1 MKRKIILPTILSLLI
16 GGYLG
21 YLIFNQY
28 KQNNVT
34 TFSESDEPIY
44 FLQQGVYSSEE
55 SIISNTKEISDYIY
69 FKEDDKY
76 KVYVGITTNKENA
89 EKISNIF
96 KDKNIDIYIKE
107 MGISDKAFVEK
118 LKQYDEL
125 IKATEDQNVILGIVK
140 QILSEYEQVVKNGEW
155 L

>member
-34 TFSESDEPIY
+34 TFNESDEPIY
-44 FLQQGVYSSEE
+44 FLQQGVYSNEE
-55 SIISNTKEISDYIY
+55 SILSNTKEISDYIY

-140 QILSEYEQVVKNGEW
+140 QILSEYEQVVKNGE
-155 L
+155 

>member
-34 TFSESDEPIY
+34 TFNESDEPIY
-44 FLQQGVYSSEE
+44 FLQQGVYSNEE
-55 SIISNTKEISDYIY
+55 SILSNTKEISDYIY

>member
-28 KQNNVT
+28 KQNNIT
-34 TFSESDEPIY
+34 TFNESDEPIY
-44 FLQQGVYSSEE
+44 FLQQGVYSNEE
-55 SIISNTKEISDYIY
+55 SILSNTKEISDYIY

-140 QILSEYEQVVKNGEW
+140 QILSEYEQVVKNGE
-155 L
+155 

>member
-28 KQNNVT
+28 KQYNIT
-34 TFSESDEPIY
+34 TFNEADEPIY
-44 FLQQGVYSSEE
+44 FLQQGVYSNEE
-55 SIISNTKEISDYIY
+55 SIQSNTKEISDYIY

-140 QILSEYEQVVKNGEW
+140 QILSEYEQVVKNGE
-155 L
+155 

>member
-34 TFSESDEPIY
+34 TFNESDESIY
-44 FLQQGVYSSEE
+44 FLQQGVYSNEE
-55 SIISNTKEISDYIY
+55 SILSNTKEISDYIY

-140 QILSEYEQVVKNGEW
+140 QILSEYEQVVKNGE
-155 L
+155 

>member
-55 SIISNTKEISDYIY
+55 SILSNTKEISDYIY

-76 KVYVGITTNKENA
+76 KVYVGITTSKENA

-140 QILSEYEQVVKNGEW
+140 QILSEYEQVVKNGE
-155 L
+155 

>member
-55 SIISNTKEISDYIY
+55 SILSNTKEISDYIY

-76 KVYVGITTNKENA
+76 KVYVGITTSKENA

-125 IKATEDQNVILGIVK
+125 IKATEDQNVILGIIK
-140 QILSEYEQVVKNGEW
+140 QILSEYEQVVKNGE
-155 L
+155 